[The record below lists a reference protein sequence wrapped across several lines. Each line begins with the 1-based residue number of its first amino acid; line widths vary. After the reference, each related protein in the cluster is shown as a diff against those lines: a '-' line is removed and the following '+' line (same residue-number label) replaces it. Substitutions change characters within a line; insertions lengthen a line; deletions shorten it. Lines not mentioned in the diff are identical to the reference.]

1 MAGWW
6 GVGWKM
12 AVSGPGSQQHPRLLL
27 RFFFM
32 NPLPFPQRGQVQP
45 ADWPGLSREL
55 TGPVAKRSV
64 HLLPRVRLLC
74 GAGPGPRV
82 LIKSQP
88 GLPVHPGKCRCV
100 CASWVTSLQNAELL
114 LITVHPFIVF
124 PTGGE
129 ITVYLVTTAL
139 WVTEFIVLETSDISD
154 VELYVVRHSCLLGP
168 FHSRWN

>member
-1 MAGWW
+1 MSSKKGLGSEPTPDPPPGELDFYSRGVAGTELVHSSLPALLPVAHTAETR
-6 GVGWKM
+6 GRRGAPGCGRVVGRRVEDGCFRPRLP
-12 AVSGPGSQQHPRLLL
+12 AAPRLLL

-100 CASWVTSLQNAELL
+100 CAS
-114 LITVHPFIVF
+114 
-124 PTGGE
+124 
-129 ITVYLVTTAL
+129 
-139 WVTEFIVLETSDISD
+139 
-154 VELYVVRHSCLLGP
+154 
-168 FHSRWN
+168 